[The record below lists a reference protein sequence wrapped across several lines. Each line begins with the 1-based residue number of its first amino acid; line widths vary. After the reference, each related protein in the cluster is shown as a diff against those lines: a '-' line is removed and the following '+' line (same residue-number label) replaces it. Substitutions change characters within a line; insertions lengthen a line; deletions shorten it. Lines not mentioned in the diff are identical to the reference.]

1 VRDARSGDRF
11 DLFRWERKTL
21 LGKLVHAVG
30 APLRDHRD
38 ADEVIAEYFAL
49 DDRSSAQ
56 GGGIENDVEASIE
69 GRLDAVL
76 QDLDLNAR
84 LPLLGG
90 LSVFPPV
97 DVELVSPPRVL
108 VIAPRDLIER
118 QSTGLLRPD
127 LSLADIETIEA
138 QAERADSTISA
149 LVVRSGGVATYP
161 AIVTDTRSY
170 RGTLETAAHEWV
182 HHYLAFY
189 PLGIRYFMSSDV
201 AAINET
207 VADIVGDEV
216 AAIAFERFGDPT
228 APPPPP
234 GTSPSVDRN
243 EVLRDLRL
251 EVDALLA
258 EGRVLEAEQRMDEV
272 RVELCVAG
280 VCIRKINQAY
290 FAWFGTYTAR
300 PDSVDPLGP
309 QLREL
314 RELSSDVAAFLARV
328 RGAGGRDDI
337 ERLLDEARAEA
348 G

>member
-1 VRDARSGDRF
+1 
-11 DLFRWERKTL
+11 
-21 LGKLVHAVG
+21 
-30 APLRDHRD
+30 
-38 ADEVIAEYFAL
+38 
-49 DDRSSAQ
+49 
-56 GGGIENDVEASIE
+56 
-69 GRLDAVL
+69 
-76 QDLDLNAR
+76 
-84 LPLLGG
+84 
-90 LSVFPPV
+90 VFPPI

-138 QAERADSTISA
+138 RAERADPTISA

-201 AAINET
+201 EAINET

-216 AAIAFERFGDPT
+216 AAIALERFGDPT

-234 GTSPSVDRN
+234 GISPSVDRN

-272 RVELCVAG
+272 RAELCDAG